1 MLNLF
6 EVLQM
11 YNEFAD
17 GRNDIKNSLRNSEKQ
32 RRENL
37 IMIFIWRH
45 TSTIN
50 HWITELYVVC
60 NEVSKLKLKNKYP
73 KYDFILQQLWGYWE
87 DCYYD
92 KINKWLKD
100 IERKENNS
108 IPKFSKDNLYNF
120 MKEYHEWL
128 AKQLSNKG
136 YTELDLVKDKIKEL
150 LNKYSIN

>member
-50 HWITELYVVC
+50 HWITELYAVC

-73 KYDFILQQLWGYWE
+73 KYDFILQQLWEYWE

-108 IPKFSKDNLYNF
+108 IPNFSKDNLYNF